1 MDNESD
7 LEKTIVD
14 ASSFVQAPSKNH
26 TIPDK
31 VGPYRV
37 KGLLKKGGTSHLYL
51 GVHPESNELIALKV
65 LSPRFVKHPEMIDH
79 FLKEAR
85 IIEMADHPNI
95 VKLYGHG
102 KWEGGLYIAMEFVRG
117 ISLRKLILQS
127 VLSFKRSLEIILE
140 IANALSHLHAHGIV
154 HRDLKPDNIL
164 LSEEGGVKVIDFGI
178 SRIISEIKVGSK
190 NKIMGTPTYMS
201 PEQKRSHVEASYTSD
216 IYSLAIITYE
226 LCIGRLSY
234 GVVKLSQ
241 LPRGLRAILEKALMP
256 NPLDRQS
263 SIHEFIGEVSD
274 YIKHSLE
281 ENEELLDLS
290 LKEISDFYE
299 DVYLTLNPKKNTF
312 NQKLLIGQA
321 TPKGILS
328 SHIYRDYISLNDE
341 NMAIILGWPEQKGV
355 GGMFHNAVLKGLI
368 EVLQEKLVD
377 LHEHS
382 TEKMQ
387 EFMQSLNQRIVKVGL
402 NKYSFVLLLLSPS
415 LDQLHYFSCGPNKL
429 WIQHVGA
436 HVSQSLKVE
445 NSYLGDKDL
454 DYIHHMSIN
463 WNMGDVIYLFTS
475 FFDSEIDADQYTN
488 AIEKSFLSTG
498 QHQAQSILEELS
510 SSHLPTAKLLPLM
523 ITTLQR
529 KG

>member
-7 LEKTIVD
+7 IEKTIVD

-65 LSPRFVKHPEMIDH
+65 LSPRYVKHPEMIDH

-117 ISLRKLILQS
+117 ISLRKLILQN

-140 IANALSHLHAHGIV
+140 TANALSHLHAHGII

-178 SRIISEIKVGSK
+178 SRIVTESRVSPKS
-190 NKIMGTPTYMS
+190 KIMGTPTYMS
-201 PEQKRSHVEASYTSD
+201 PEQKKSQVEASYTSD

-226 LCIGRLSY
+226 LCIGRLCY
-234 GVVKLSQ
+234 GVVQLSQ
-241 LPRGLRAILEKALMP
+241 LPRGLREILEKSLMP
-256 NPLDRQS
+256 NPLDRQN
-263 SIHEFIGEVSD
+263 SIHEFIGEISE

-299 DVYLTLNPKKNTF
+299 DVYLTLSPKKSTF

-328 SHIYRDYISLNDE
+328 SHIYRDYIPLNDE
-341 NMAIILGWPEQKGV
+341 NMAIIMAWPEQKGV
-355 GGMFHNAVLKGLI
+355 GGMFHNAMLKGMI
-368 EVLQEKLVD
+368 EVMQEKLVD

-382 TEKMQ
+382 SEKMQ

-429 WIQHVGA
+429 WVQHAGA
-436 HVSQSLKVE
+436 HAPQNLNVE
-445 NSYLGDKDL
+445 NTYLGNKDL
-454 DYIHHMSIN
+454 SYIHHMSIN
-463 WNMGDVIYLFTS
+463 WNMGDVVYLFNS
-475 FFDSEIDADQYTN
+475 FSDPKIEANQYTH

-498 QHQAQSILEELS
+498 QHLAQSILEDLS
-510 SSHLPTAKLLPLM
+510 SSHLSTAKILPLM

-529 KG
+529 KR